1 MKAPWL
7 AKSVVVGA
15 ECVVVRKQ
23 AALCARAAV
32 AHGSRAEPHGEVCRD
47 LAVLEATASRCRLV
61 PDGAAPRRHRSLRAA
76 SMDVDAKRLFKAPL
90 TAPSPQPSHTS
101 IHTLTI
107 CLGGFC
113 PRSEVDSRRGRG
125 ASGCH
130 TFPTSHGAAKGR
142 SWFRAAEVDR
152 TPAPGGGGAGWR
164 AWSAS
169 GRRVRHRGTA
179 VRPRSSQCQSIELRR
194 PFHPRSGLA
203 DISCS
208 DLSASR
214 TAL

>member
-1 MKAPWL
+1 M
-7 AKSVVVGA
+7 VGKKCGRRCRMRGGEEA
-15 ECVVVRKQ
+15 GRT
-23 AALCARAAV
+23 LCACCCGSRVESRAARRGV
-32 AHGSRAEPHGEVCRD
+32 SRPGSIGGHCLAVSIGPRRRSSAPPSFTPRRINGCRCKTLVQSASHGSFP
-47 LAVLEATASRCRLV
+47 TALSHQHSHLNYLSRE
-61 PDGAAPRRHRSLRAA
+61 D
-76 SMDVDAKRLFKAPL
+76 
-90 TAPSPQPSHTS
+90 
-101 IHTLTI
+101 
-107 CLGGFC
+107 FC

-208 DLSASR
+208 DLSVSR